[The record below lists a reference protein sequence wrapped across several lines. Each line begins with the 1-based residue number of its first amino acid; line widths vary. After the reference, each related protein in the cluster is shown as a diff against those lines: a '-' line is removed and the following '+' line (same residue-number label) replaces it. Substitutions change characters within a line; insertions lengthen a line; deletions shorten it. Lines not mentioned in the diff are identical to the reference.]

1 MTMMRAKQTK
11 APPRQKIDEVELL
24 YQKVA
29 FMRDEVNRRWG
40 HERLKKLSSSICSI
54 SRIGCF
60 ACCQSGLPGNISVT
74 GPSEGITIPG
84 NSKQQQKLVRRLG
97 LD

>member
-11 APPRQKIDEVELL
+11 AAPSKRIDEVELL

-40 HERLKKLSSSICSI
+40 HERLKKLSCSICSN

-60 ACCQSGLPGNISVT
+60 ACCQSELPGNISVT
-74 GPSEGITIPG
+74 GPSKGMSNPG
-84 NSKQQQKLVRRLG
+84 HSKQQQELVKRLG